1 MPEPRPAG
9 QAEPFTPRTQQDVC
23 LEAYR
28 SSMAMYFPFVL
39 IPSHITAKELAEK
52 KPFLAEMIFTVSHC
66 QDYGPQNERG
76 KEILRHLTDRLFLE
90 GEKSLDLLQGMI
102 IYITW

>member
-1 MPEPRPAG
+1 M
-9 QAEPFTPRTQQDVC
+9 
-23 LEAYR
+23 
-28 SSMAMYFPFVL
+28 SMFFPFVL
-39 IPSHITAKELAEK
+39 IPSHITAKELADK

-90 GEKSLDLLQGMI
+90 GEKSLDLLQGML